1 MRNAELPGTRTS
13 DIVVDL
19 QSVTKVF
26 HQRQRP
32 SGLKE
37 SLAQWWK
44 PEYREVTALND
55 ISLQVRRGEAL
66 AYAGPNGAGKSTTI
80 KLLSGIFA
88 PDRGTVR
95 SLGMDP
101 VRKRP
106 LYVSQI
112 AVVFGQR
119 TELWWDHSV
128 EATFR
133 WKQAVWN
140 IPYDLYQSQ
149 VSRLYQTFD
158 LAPIWRTLAKEL
170 SLGQRMRADLA
181 LATLHDPQLILL
193 DEPTLGL
200 DVVARQN
207 MLGYI
212 AELNKQDGK
221 TIIITSHNMS
231 DLEQLGSRVV
241 LIHNGNLRF
250 DGDFRALRN
259 TVDDLRVVTLDTD
272 AEIPPTLTHATLR
285 GSEGNRHTFTFDVR
299 QSQITEILRQAESQ
313 VGVLDVFTERAPIDD
328 VITRVYGRME
338 QNASGKYGN

>member
-1 MRNAELPGTRTS
+1 MSPGTQTS

-19 QSVTKVF
+19 QSVSKVF
-26 HQRQRP
+26 RQRQRS
-32 SGLKE
+32 SGVRE
-37 SLAQWWK
+37 SLAQWRK
-44 PEYREVTALND
+44 PEFREVTALHD
-55 ISLQVRRGEAL
+55 ISLQVHRGEAL

-88 PDRGTVR
+88 PDSGTVCC
-95 SLGMDP
+95 LGMDP

-140 IPYDLYQSQ
+140 IPDDLYKRQ
-149 VSRLYQTFD
+149 VSSLYETFD

-181 LATLHDPQLILL
+181 LAMLHDPQLILL

-207 MLGYI
+207 MLAYI
-212 AELNKQDGK
+212 AELNKRHEK
-221 TIIITSHNMS
+221 TIVITSHNMS

-241 LIHNGNLRF
+241 LIHDGVLRF
-250 DGDFRALRN
+250 DDDFRALRN
-259 TVDDLRVVTLDTD
+259 TVDDLRMVTLDTD
-272 AEIPPTLTHATLR
+272 AEVPPMLTHATLQS
-285 GSEGNRHTFTFDVR
+285 SEGNRHTFTFDAR
-299 QSQITEILRQAESQ
+299 ATQITEILRQAESQ
-313 VGVLDVFTERAPIDD
+313 VGVLDVFSERAPIDD
-328 VITRVYGRME
+328 VITRVYGEME
-338 QNASGKYGN
+338 KKASGKRGA